1 MQWFNLVTIT
11 TITDIVPALLLC
23 PHSNPSAA
31 AWSWVSRSGNN
42 HVAVQEEEKED
53 LTQRM
58 TDNSNLSS
66 TALFWK

>member
-23 PHSNPSAA
+23 PHSTHSAA
-31 AWSWVSRSGNN
+31 AWSLVSRSGNN
-42 HVAVQEEEKED
+42 HIAVQEEEKED